1 MARKH
6 LDRAVSVE
14 TNRIEPINK
23 SKALL
28 PQKTKGTQKD
38 KFQSAKVHTSH
49 YAYEQSPRIRA
60 QKGVGAY
67 NEKNMIHK
75 ISNKTR

>member
-14 TNRIEPINK
+14 TNRIEPIK
-23 SKALL
+23 PKAKL
-28 PQKTKGTQKD
+28 PQKAKRTQKD
-38 KFQSAKVHTSH
+38 KFPSTKVYTDH
-49 YAYEQSPRIRA
+49 YAYEQSPQIRA

-67 NEKNMIHK
+67 NQKNMIHK
-75 ISNKTR
+75 TINKPR